1 MSVLHNHKKI
11 FGITILFMIS
21 SIRAYS
27 ILDDSLDSFLEF
39 VVPKQ
44 EQEEFSS
51 FYSQFLEK
59 TSRKRKSS
67 KKRYLRRLR
76 FSAFEQLRKEKKDW
90 YKEIEPYIF
99 DLDDSTEQARK
110 VRLFLTRF
118 ALLEDYH
125 NYKKAEQLTWA
136 NTAKKYA
143 QKATEK
149 IKELKNKV
157 LALRH

>member
-11 FGITILFMIS
+11 IVIVLLTVGS
-21 SIRAYS
+21 VRAYS

-39 VVPKQ
+39 VVPQK
-44 EQEEFSS
+44 EQEGFSS

-59 TSRKRKSS
+59 TSRKRKNS

-125 NYKKAEQLTWA
+125 DYKKSEELTWIH
-136 NTAKKYA
+136 TAKKYV
-143 QKATEK
+143 QKAGHK
-149 IKELKNKV
+149 LKGLKNRV

>member
-11 FGITILFMIS
+11 LGIALLMIS
-21 SIRAYS
+21 SIRGYS

-39 VVPKQ
+39 VVPQQ
-44 EQEEFSS
+44 EQEAFSS
-51 FYSQFLEK
+51 FYSQFLER
-59 TSRKRKSS
+59 TSRKRKNS

-118 ALLEDYH
+118 ALLQDYH
-125 NYKKAEQLTWA
+125 NHKKAEELTWM

-143 QKATEK
+143 QKAGNK
-149 IKELKNKV
+149 IKGLKNRV